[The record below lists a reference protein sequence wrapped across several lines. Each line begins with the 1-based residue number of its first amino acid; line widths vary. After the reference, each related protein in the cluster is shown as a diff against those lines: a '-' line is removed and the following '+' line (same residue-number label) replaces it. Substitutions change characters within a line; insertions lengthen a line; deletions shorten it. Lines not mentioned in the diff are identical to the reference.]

1 MIKYGRLIVIKGKA
15 AYDMSELVSKI
26 RWSGRKGASARTLEV
41 ELIDDDGYKHT
52 RSGINVSEGH
62 QCIFYWDG
70 KELFR
75 GMFMTQSQSS
85 RKTISL
91 KAYDLGIYFAN
102 NKDTFNYSNKKAS
115 EIFTDCCKRFGIPVD
130 KVADTAYKIPEL
142 PKPKT
147 TAWDVIAD
155 ALSIT
160 LKATGVRYYPI
171 CKKGK
176 MSLIKRRENILQWA
190 IETGVNLIDYS
201 RTRSIEKINTRIKLL
216 SKEGKILA
224 KATDPKLEKKI
235 GIFQD
240 VIQAKDGMNS
250 AQLEKL
256 VKNTLAKNSKP
267 SADLSVTA
275 LGIPDVITGIGVF
288 VTVKP
293 LGISKTYYVE
303 EDSHTFEGRYHS
315 MTLKL
320 SPAKDLNARQKN

>member
-1 MIKYGRLIVIKGKA
+1 
-15 AYDMSELVSKI
+15 
-26 RWSGRKGASARTLEV
+26 
-41 ELIDDDGYKHT
+41 
-52 RSGINVSEGH
+52 
-62 QCIFYWDG
+62 
-70 KELFR
+70 
-75 GMFMTQSQSS
+75 
-85 RKTISL
+85 
-91 KAYDLGIYFAN
+91 
-102 NKDTFNYSNKKAS
+102 
-115 EIFTDCCKRFGIPVD
+115 
-130 KVADTAYKIPEL
+130 
-142 PKPKT
+142 
-147 TAWDVIAD
+147 
-155 ALSIT
+155 
-160 LKATGVRYYPI
+160 
-171 CKKGK
+171 

-201 RTRSIEKINTRIKLL
+201 RTISIEKINTRIKLL
-216 SKEGKILA
+216 SKEGKVLA

-250 AQLEKL
+250 TQLEKL